1 MLTLV
6 IFLLIIV
13 SFLLVT
19 SILMQS
25 SKGGGL
31 GGSAFG
37 GGMGGLNSVLGGRN
51 AAGFLAKATQYL
63 AIAFFILIIVINF
76 MVRGSQTPQSV
87 IQEQAKKGSPTSSSS
102 LPRPEGI
109 DIEEPFEPADN

>member
-1 MLTLV
+1 MLTFVIIILV
-6 IFLLIIV
+6 IVSLLLI
-13 SFLLVT
+13 S

-31 GGSAFG
+31 GGSTFG

-63 AIAFFILIIVINF
+63 AIVFFILIILNF
-76 MVRGSQTPQSV
+76 MVRGSNTQRSV
-87 IQEQAKKGSPTSSSS
+87 VQEQAKKGVVTSSSS
-102 LPRPEGI
+102 LPRPAGI
-109 DIEEPFEPADN
+109 DFE